1 MGLLALVLAAAP
13 AAAARR
19 PAPRVPP
26 KPAELRF
33 PDTVTDETV
42 RDLLAAGRVE
52 LKPTDDP
59 ESWKRWGRADPWTQ
73 EVAMRAV
80 LWALANS
87 RPTVALSAAILAIAR
102 VESGFNPWSQNP
114 SSTACGIFQFVK
126 ATWAEYQPVR
136 ETCLDPHVN
145 AWAGVRHLTSIY
157 EQFVKPIMP
166 PPSDLPDERLR
177 TEFVYRMLYA
187 YHYHGIAS
195 PYAPMGGSLDSQLP
209 ADGSVQVLNSFYDL
223 MKKAV
228 FKAPLMPRLVMARS
242 SKRGEAAATT
252 PVKKRAPG
260 RSRSRRQL
268 LQRS

>member
-1 MGLLALVLAAAP
+1 MGLLALVLATSP

-19 PAPRVPP
+19 PAARAPA
-26 KPAELRF
+26 KPVELRF

-59 ESWKRWGRADPWTQ
+59 DSWKRWGRADPYTQ
-73 EVAMRAV
+73 EMTMRAV

-87 RPTVALSAAILAIAR
+87 RPPVVLGAAILAIAR

-126 ATWAEYQPVR
+126 ATWAIYQPVQ

-145 AWAGVRHLTSIY
+145 AWAGVRHLTGIY

-166 PPSDLPDERLR
+166 SPAELPDEALR

-187 YHYHGIAS
+187 YHYHGTAS
-195 PYAPMGGSLDSQLP
+195 PYAPMGGSLDSQEP
-209 ADGSVQVLNSFYDL
+209 ADSAVPVLRSFYDL

-242 SKRGEAAATT
+242 SKRGEVAPTT
-252 PVKKRAPG
+252 RVKKGAPVRA
-260 RSRSRRQL
+260 RSRRQL